1 MLDAGDLRSLRY
13 QLARTLSYL
22 SGTARHLIQERI
34 EELSLENA
42 RLREMISEQRTR
54 LEAGLETSQESEK
67 ERAEDV
73 EKEENMLEKFN
84 SASNRVF
91 VIMPF
96 KDDFSDVWNG
106 GIRRACQETK
116 FAPLRVDEIK
126 MSSGITDD
134 IKLYMKKSNTVIV
147 DITGNNPNVMYEFGY
162 SLGKGKDPIILCQ
175 KQESDKIPFDISGMR
190 YLGYEDSW
198 QGIEDLTKG
207 LKKYLEETLKQ
218 RKKRRVRTHKQRS
231 QPAS

>member
-1 MLDAGDLRSLRY
+1 NYLSSAEIVDFLTREVNTLTHKRRLLPSDRERLAFTLEQIARRGSLPVADVARLRKMLDAGDLRSLRY

-22 SGTARHLIQERI
+22 SGTERHLIQERI

-134 IKLYMKKSNTVIV
+134 
-147 DITGNNPNVMYEFGY
+147 
-162 SLGKGKDPIILCQ
+162 
-175 KQESDKIPFDISGMR
+175 
-190 YLGYEDSW
+190 
-198 QGIEDLTKG
+198 
-207 LKKYLEETLKQ
+207 
-218 RKKRRVRTHKQRS
+218 
-231 QPAS
+231 